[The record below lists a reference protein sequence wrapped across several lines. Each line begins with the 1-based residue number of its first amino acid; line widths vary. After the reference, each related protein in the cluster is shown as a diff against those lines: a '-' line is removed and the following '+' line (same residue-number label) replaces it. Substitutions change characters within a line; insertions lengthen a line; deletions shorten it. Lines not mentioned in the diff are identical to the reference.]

1 MAAREADVMEDEIL
15 ETVLWSSSALA
26 ISSGTE
32 QLLMLKGFTDPSE
45 VYLLKHEHIF
55 QKLKLMFNILLTI
68 LFGRPFCLH
77 VTSRKSEVSG

>member
-1 MAAREADVMEDEIL
+1 MAAHEADVMEDEIL

-45 VYLLKHEHIF
+45 VCLLKHEHIF
-55 QKLKLMFNILLTI
+55 KNSKFMFNILFTI
-68 LFGRPFCLH
+68 LFGRPFLFTCD
-77 VTSRKSEVSG
+77 VT

>member
-45 VYLLKHEHIF
+45 VYLLKHEHDL
-55 QKLKLMFNILLTI
+55 QKLKIYVQYSFYNIVWAAI
-68 LFGRPFCLH
+68 F
-77 VTSRKSEVSG
+77 VYM

>member
-1 MAAREADVMEDEIL
+1 MAAREADVLEDEIL

-55 QKLKLMFNILLTI
+55 KNSKSMFNIVWAAI
-68 LFGRPFCLH
+68 F
-77 VTSRKSEVSG
+77 VYM